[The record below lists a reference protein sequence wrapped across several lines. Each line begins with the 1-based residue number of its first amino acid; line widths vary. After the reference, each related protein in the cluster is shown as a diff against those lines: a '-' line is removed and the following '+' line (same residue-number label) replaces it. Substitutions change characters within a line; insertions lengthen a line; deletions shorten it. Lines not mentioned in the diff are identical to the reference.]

1 MQKYWVDSFSADWA
15 DEFDVFFFDIY
26 TDTEKNN
33 INWLGRKF
41 PNIKLD
47 YGFGTNEWWD
57 AEDGF
62 RFRVQGVEATEEE
75 IKILQKFP
83 IGGESLYQR
92 FWDWITDHLDDDTY
106 KKWEDMYDSIL
117 NVPEEVFQ
125 TYPFELTEDDYCE
138 EDGDI

>member
-1 MQKYWVDSFSADWA
+1 MQKYWVEAFSADWA

-33 INWLGRKF
+33 INWLGEKF

-57 AEDGF
+57 EEDGF
-62 RFRVQGVEATEEE
+62 EFNVEGIEATEEE
-75 IKILQKFP
+75 IKTLQKFQ
-83 IGGESLYQR
+83 IYGQSLRSR
-92 FWDWITDHLDDDTY
+92 FLDWIWDHLDKDTHE
-106 KKWEDMYDSIL
+106 KWTRMYDSIL

-125 TYPFELTEDDYCE
+125 AYPFELNEYERNYDD
-138 EDGDI
+138 